1 MSKKKIAVVAGLSLV
16 VVAVVVVVLILIL
29 RYLNGVGKRDRT

>member
-1 MSKKKIAVVAGLSLV
+1 MSKKKIAVVAGLSL